1 MLKTTQNK
9 CISKPNQKTKL
20 HAFSVTSANQAEKLR
35 IAQCPGLNPR
45 ITTLSPPGLDLSMS
59 AAVQGPPPG
68 LAPHGLPPPGPA
80 MAALMGGPPPLQ
92 HLGSRPPPPP
102 PPPPPQHLHRPLDPG
117 EVPGPP
123 NPDVLLALLSR
134 NKTLEGIVLWQN
146 SEISLQI

>member
-1 MLKTTQNK
+1 VL
-9 CISKPNQKTKL
+9 
-20 HAFSVTSANQAEKLR
+20 FSV
-35 IAQCPGLNPR
+35 PGLNPR

-68 LAPHGLPPPGPA
+68 LPPHGLPPPGPA
-80 MAALMGGPPPLQ
+80 MAALVGGPPPL

-102 PPPPPQHLHRPLDPG
+102 QQPPPHIHRPLEPG

-134 NKTLEGIVLWQN
+134 NKALEGTIDVYISCGKKIDLICYIVLN
-146 SEISLQI
+146 NLSIFTGTAEVITPQI

>member
-1 MLKTTQNK
+1 
-9 CISKPNQKTKL
+9 
-20 HAFSVTSANQAEKLR
+20 
-35 IAQCPGLNPR
+35 
-45 ITTLSPPGLDLSMS
+45 MS

-92 HLGSRPPPPP
+92 HLGSRQPPPT
-102 PPPPPQHLHRPLDPG
+102 PQHLHRPLDPE

-134 NKTLEGIVLWQN
+134 NKTLEGTVLRKYAV
-146 SEISLQI
+146 EIWLDFLLVSPLQKYKKTIIRRGLSM